1 MSFELFF
8 FIALGIVAIT
18 SAAAMLIS
26 KNAVH
31 SALFLIANFGCVA
44 LLYLMLD
51 APFLSMV
58 QIAVYAGAIM
68 VLFLF
73 VIMLLGAE
81 QTSDTSRPFRW
92 VAGAATALAA
102 SFIFA
107 LSVPLA
113 LTGGFE
119 LPEPVGNAPLVR
131 VVHAANVEAPVDVTI
146 AGGDLEEAL
155 LIEGLTFS
163 DVTDFVQLP
172 QEEAEYTVILSSDGV
187 DVATL
192 PLNIAPNDILTVVA
206 HGDAVGNEVVGA
218 DDTTTVVYDLPFA
231 VTVLPS
237 DLTDSGND
245 EARMQIVNLYTE
257 DPIVLVD
264 TGRDRVLSV
273 RENSD
278 EIIDP
283 VLVSELGYAEVA
295 EPITYDEGTY
305 PLEFYTLDD
314 GEYIDIVSLEDWE
327 VTPATEQIILLV
339 PDYASTAGEEGYRP
353 RVLDRNQET
362 LAIPTAEAFG
372 SPRDIGL
379 QLFTINLL
387 PVNLVGFLLLV
398 ALVGVIVLTRPKM
411 LFSERRSVR
420 NRRRKVSRPL
430 VSVISQQTG
439 GDVFAEQPKLQDPDA
454 GE

>member
-81 QTSDTSRPFRW
+81 QTVDASRPFRW
-92 VAGAATALAA
+92 VAGAGTALAA

-107 LSVPLA
+107 LSVPIA
-113 LTGGFE
+113 LTGGFA

-131 VVHAANVEAPVDVTI
+131 VVHAANVAAPVDVSI
-146 AGGDLEEAL
+146 SGGTLEEPL
-155 LIEGLTFS
+155 LLEDLTFS
-163 DVTDFVQLP
+163 DVSDFIELPTD
-172 QEEAEYTVILSSDGV
+172 EAEYTLSVSSDGAELAV
-187 DVATL
+187 L
-192 PLNIAPNDILTVVA
+192 PLTVAPNEVLTLVA
-206 HGDAVGNEVVGA
+206 HGDAVDG
-218 DDTTTVVYDLPFA
+218 TLPFA
-231 VTVLPS
+231 VTTLPN
-237 DLTDSGND
+237 DLSDSGSD
-245 EARMQIVNLYTE
+245 AARLQVVNLYTE
-257 DPIVLVD
+257 DAVLLVD
-264 TGRDRVLSV
+264 EGSDRVLSL
-273 RENSD
+273 RDNSG

-283 VLVSELGYAEVA
+283 VLVSELGYAQVA
-295 EPITYDEGTY
+295 EPFSYDEGTY
-305 PLEFYTLDD
+305 PLAFYTLSD
-314 GEYIDIVSLEDWE
+314 GEYVSVTNLDEWE
-327 VTPATEQIILLV
+327 ITAATEQVILLV
-339 PDYASTAGEEGYRP
+339 PDYDSTPGETGYRP
-353 RVLDRNQET
+353 RVLDRNQEV
-362 LAIPTAEAFG
+362 LAIRTAESFG

-379 QLFTINLL
+379 QLFTVNLL

-398 ALVGVIVLTRPKM
+398 ALVGVIVLTRPET
-411 LFSERRSVR
+411 FATERRSTR

-439 GDVFAEQPKLQDPDA
+439 GDVVVEQPKLQDPDS